1 MASSQPVLRLGG
13 GGWGGGDDSGL
24 AVMSVD
30 FLDARNTK
38 SGFALAKTHCPL
50 KELQNERVNVPQSI
64 N

>member
-1 MASSQPVLRLGG
+1 M
-13 GGWGGGDDSGL
+13 GGGDDSGL

-64 N
+64 NCVL